1 MSQTNNAAMNDDGIS
16 NGSPIR
22 FEAAPLARL
31 VSDAIKGQE
40 AFRVGKLAVCEAFK
54 GLTFDAFTG
63 RHEMVTKALVSGGFS
78 DNADSAKRM
87 LNRMLDDCG
96 VEKPKS
102 ESAEAVKKAEAR
114 KAEKTAE
121 AKKLASVVSAAKKEA
136 GKGADELAVR
146 KIIAEKA
153 ATGDQVATK
162 ALAQI
167 NEAAREMAK
176 IKNAEML
183 KAIKAELANAST
195 DTLQQIAILLKIK
208 S

>member
-1 MSQTNNAAMNDDGIS
+1 MTQANNVTVTPNDAVIAFDGAAVAD
-16 NGSPIR
+16 
-22 FEAAPLARL
+22 AV
-31 VSDAIKGQE
+31 VSIVAGLDAK
-40 AFRVGKLAVCEAFK
+40 AVLIAGFK
-54 GLTFDAFTG
+54 GLGFDAFAG
-63 RHEMVTKALVSGGFS
+63 RQKIVIKALVDSGCS
-78 DNADSAKRM
+78 KNEEAAAKM
-87 LNRMLDDCG
+87 LQRALTDCNI
-96 VEKPKS
+96 EKPKS

-121 AKKLASVVSAAKKEA
+121 AKKLASVVTAAKKEA

-153 ATGDQVATK
+153 ATGDTLATK

-176 IKNAEML
+176 VKNAEMV